1 MAAETETVRLTYKEL
16 ENIAK
21 IPIEEEKEEE
31 KEESKQ
37 GIFLTWFR
45 MQTFMSH
52 YEIIKQI
59 L

>member
-37 GIFLTWFR
+37 GIFLT
-45 MQTFMSH
+45 
-52 YEIIKQI
+52 
-59 L
+59 